1 MKKKR
6 LKARVKTRLM
16 LILAFLLFCGMG
28 VTLWAG
34 KRVEKAVS
42 IIDTDSNSKL
52 SVSIIDTDSNSKL
65 SVSIIDT
72 DSTNEKSASI
82 STTDISKENEVPEKE
97 EDFEKHESVS
107 MINTDSNIHTSQNG
121 ANTDSTKK
129 EAELDSNEIL
139 EDKESDGNADSP
151 TKEMVIHA
159 EPVDTADVTHFY
171 FFAIFFIGSGSVL
184 AILIKK
190 QVASGEIM
198 GSQTRRK
205 DM

>member
-34 KRVEKAVS
+34 KRAEKAVS

-52 SVSIIDTDSNSKL
+52 SVSMTG
-65 SVSIIDT
+65 T

-139 EDKESDGNADSP
+139 EYKESDRNADSP

>member
-1 MKKKR
+1 
-6 LKARVKTRLM
+6 M

-34 KRVEKAVS
+34 KRAEKA
-42 IIDTDSNSKL
+42 
-52 SVSIIDTDSNSKL
+52 VSIIDTDSNSKL

-82 STTDISKENEVPEKE
+82 STTDISKENEVSEKE

-139 EDKESDGNADSP
+139 EDKESDENADSP

>member
-34 KRVEKAVS
+34 KRAEKA
-42 IIDTDSNSKL
+42 
-52 SVSIIDTDSNSKL
+52 VSIIDTDSNSKL

-107 MINTDSNIHTSQNG
+107 MINTDSNIHTLQNG